1 MGFRQGMSQDQ
12 MTVPDISWHYEER
25 ENDMDRYRT
34 GGKRMAPPVILLMF
48 TSYQDSWS
56 EEAENRAAERK
67 IEVWGI
73 NSDSKKTLANE
84 ELTGNRP
91 LPTTHRNYHIIWR
104 QIMEWRQRFRRGWYA
119 SRNWLMVEFASGN
132 WDADAGAA
140 IAARAGAV
148 ERFHPVPN
156 LKIDYPEDLPGGGPN
171 ARCGSRVGR
180 RQGAAESPRE
190 HSRPKISMV
199 LRCDMQRQRARLKF

>member
-104 QIMEWRQRFRRGWYA
+104 QIMEWRQRFRRG
-119 SRNWLMVEFASGN
+119 
-132 WDADAGAA
+132 
-140 IAARAGAV
+140 
-148 ERFHPVPN
+148 
-156 LKIDYPEDLPGGGPN
+156 
-171 ARCGSRVGR
+171 
-180 RQGAAESPRE
+180 
-190 HSRPKISMV
+190 
-199 LRCDMQRQRARLKF
+199 